1 MRHSFCKKGL
11 ILTSNISDVNPPSLE
26 QKPIIKVNIRPV
38 TKDNS
43 KNGRLKILAANKFV
57 SNITIK
63 LKNAKII
70 FFKFNPPIKQDT
82 LNYIIYDVM

>member
-1 MRHSFCKKGL
+1 MRDSFSRKRL
-11 ILTSNISDVNPPSLE
+11 TLTSNISDVAPPSLE

-38 TKDNS
+38 AKDNS

-70 FFKFNPPIKQDT
+70 FFKFNPPIKQDN